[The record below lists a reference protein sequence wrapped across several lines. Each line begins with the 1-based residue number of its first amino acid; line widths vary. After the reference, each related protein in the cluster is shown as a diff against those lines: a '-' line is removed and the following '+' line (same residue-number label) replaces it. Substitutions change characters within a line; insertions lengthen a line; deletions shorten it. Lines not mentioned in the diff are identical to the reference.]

1 MKIVVRSV
9 VLTLIG
15 AVVLLILMTVTG
27 RMNRSMEVDSNLSA
41 VVEETVEN
49 MALNPKYTIDNPEEY
64 VADMAENL
72 SGLLDT
78 DSDIMVEIEKA
89 DKERG
94 MLAVKVTEKFLHP
107 NGKTGTVSCERVVIL
122 NQLDEPQP
130 GEFTVKFYL
139 SKENMNADTS
149 CYKVCNLLEGDTVPM
164 PAVPQKEGA
173 TFSGWRDSNDYVADF
188 SVPVEQDMVY
198 YAVWN

>member
-1 MKIVVRSV
+1 MIVNV
-9 VLTLIG
+9 VLGVIL
-15 AVVLLILMTVTG
+15 LLILLTIAG
-27 RMNRSMEVDSNLSA
+27 RMNRSMEIKSNLSSM
-41 VVEETVEN
+41 VEETVEN
-49 MALNPKYTIDNPEEY
+49 AAVNPKYTINNPEEY

-122 NQLDEPQP
+122 NKLDEPQP

-139 SKENMNADTS
+139 SKEDINAGMS
-149 CYKVCNLLEGDTVPM
+149 CYKTYHLQEGDTIIA
-164 PAVPQKEGA
+164 PAAPQKEGK
-173 TFSGWRDSNDYVADF
+173 TFNCWKDSNDYIADF
-188 SVPVEQDMVY
+188 SVPVEQDVVY
-198 YAVWN
+198 YAAWN

>member
-27 RMNRSMEVDSNLSA
+27 RMNRSMEVDNNLSA

-139 SKENMNADTS
+139 SKEDINAGMG
-149 CYKVCNLLEGDTVPM
+149 CYKTYHLQEGDTITAPT
-164 PAVPQKEGA
+164 APQKEGK
-173 TFSGWRDSNDYVADF
+173 TFNCWKDNNDYIADF
-188 SVPVEQDMVY
+188 SVPVEQDIVY
-198 YAVWN
+198 YAAWN

>member
-1 MKIVVRSV
+1 MKIVVRGII
-9 VLTLIG
+9 LTCIG
-15 AVVLLILMTVTG
+15 AVVMLIIMTVAG
-27 RMNRSMEVDSNLSA
+27 RMNRSTEIKSNLSS

-49 MALNPKYTIDNPEEY
+49 MAVNPKYTINNPEEY
-64 VADMAENL
+64 VADMAEHL

-78 DSDIMVEIEKA
+78 DSDIKVEIEKA

-94 MLAVKVTEKFLHP
+94 ILAVKVTEVFLHP
-107 NGKTGTVSCERVVIL
+107 NGRNGTVSCERVVIL
-122 NQLDEPQP
+122 NKLGEPQP
-130 GEFTVKFYL
+130 EEFTVKFYL
-139 SKENMNADTS
+139 SKEDMNADTS

-164 PAVPQKEGA
+164 PVAPQKEGA

-198 YAVWN
+198 YAAWN